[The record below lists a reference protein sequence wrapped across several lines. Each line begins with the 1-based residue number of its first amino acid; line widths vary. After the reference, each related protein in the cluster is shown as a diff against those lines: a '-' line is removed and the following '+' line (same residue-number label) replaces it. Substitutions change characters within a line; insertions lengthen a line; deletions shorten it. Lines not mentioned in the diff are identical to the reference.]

1 MKIRALTIFASN
13 IDKDKIENYANQLS
27 SINDSLIWSKRIAF
41 PPKSLNE
48 KIIGKIPE
56 NKDIIYSIIH
66 LSQKDNLSLIK
77 DILSVN
83 ENFYGSILLNNPSY
97 VDNVSKFIYD
107 LEPQLATR
115 VAVLIYDDFLTT
127 PYFPVGSANTL
138 IDSMAIS
145 LIYPREF
152 LDGNAQKAL
161 SVADEYAKKIATQLK
176 LKYLGIDVSLSPWK
190 EESVAEIIEKRSGKL
205 FSFGNMS
212 TVAEINKEIFE
223 IAWKLKITPIG
234 FSEVMLPVAEDNVLI
249 ERVNEGTLT
258 LQGLFLLTSVCVAG
272 IDMVVVKKDYDL
284 IRKILKDSMALQIV
298 KRRPYG
304 VRLIP
309 STDSG
314 YVYLKD
320 YGRIPEIKTL

>member
-1 MKIRALTIFASN
+1 M
-13 IDKDKIENYANQLS
+13 
-27 SINDSLIWSKRIAF
+27 
-41 PPKSLNE
+41 
-48 KIIGKIPE
+48 
-56 NKDIIYSIIH
+56 
-66 LSQKDNLSLIK
+66 
-77 DILSVN
+77 
-83 ENFYGSILLNNPSY
+83 
-97 VDNVSKFIYD
+97 
-107 LEPQLATR
+107 
-115 VAVLIYDDFLTT
+115 
-127 PYFPVGSANTL
+127 
-138 IDSMAIS
+138 
-145 LIYPREF
+145 
-152 LDGNAQKAL
+152 
-161 SVADEYAKKIATQLK
+161 
-176 LKYLGIDVSLSPWK
+176 
-190 EESVAEIIEKRSGKL
+190 
-205 FSFGNMS
+205 
-212 TVAEINKEIFE
+212 AEINKEIFE